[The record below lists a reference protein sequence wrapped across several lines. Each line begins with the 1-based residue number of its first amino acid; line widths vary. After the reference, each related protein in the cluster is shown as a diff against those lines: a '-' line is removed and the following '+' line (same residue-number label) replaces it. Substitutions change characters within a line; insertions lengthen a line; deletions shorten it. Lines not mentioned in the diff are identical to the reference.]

1 MNFSKGRCILELAQG
16 PLCVAPASHIAGIGM
31 PKTFGHKCVYV
42 CVAPLLLDRSAK
54 NGTDH
59 KLNLSVE
66 ACVERPPNIE
76 RAGCAFTYASEC
88 SVGDGARIRSV
99 RTKMA

>member
-1 MNFSKGRCILELAQG
+1 MLPRPRTLLGAACPRPSGQYGNL
-16 PLCVAPASHIAGIGM
+16 
-31 PKTFGHKCVYV
+31 

-66 ACVERPPNIE
+66 ACVERPPHIE

-99 RTKMA
+99 RANMA